1 MEFVAWLAAA
11 LVFTSFFMK
20 TIVPLRTFA
29 IVSNLAF
36 IAYGLLSIRYG
47 IFSKV
52 MPILV
57 LHCALLPLNLL
68 RLREVTST
76 IKAIRSMQSRHDTAD
91 FLTPYMKPIS
101 CPAGTV
107 LFRRGDRADKV
118 YLLKRGVVRIVDFD
132 KTVQEGDLFG
142 EIAIFSEGA
151 LRSATAVCEQD
162 CEMFCVAGGK
172 ILELFYQDQ
181 RFAFQIARR
190 LSGYA

>member
-1 MEFVAWLAAA
+1 MEFVAWVAAI

-20 TIVPLRTFA
+20 TIVPLRTLA

-36 IAYGLLSIRYG
+36 IAYGLLGIRYG

-57 LHCALLPLNLL
+57 LHCALLPLNLV

-76 IKAIRSMQSRHDTAD
+76 IKAIRSIQGNHGTAD
-91 FLTPYMKPIS
+91 FLTPYMQPMS
-101 CPAGTV
+101 CVAGTV
-107 LFRRGDRADKV
+107 LFKRGDRADMV
-118 YLLKRGVVRIVDFD
+118 YVLKSGSVRIVDFD
-132 KTVQEGDLFG
+132 KTLQEGDLFG
-142 EIAIFSEGA
+142 EIAIFSEAA

-162 CEMFCVAGGK
+162 CELFCIAGEK

-181 RFAFQIARR
+181 RFAFMIARR